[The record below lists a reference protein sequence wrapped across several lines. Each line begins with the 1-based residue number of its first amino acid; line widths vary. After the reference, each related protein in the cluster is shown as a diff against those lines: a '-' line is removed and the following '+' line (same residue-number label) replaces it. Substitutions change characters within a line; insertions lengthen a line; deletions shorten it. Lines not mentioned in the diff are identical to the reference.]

1 MRLRIK
7 RKASLGV
14 KHGKGKVSRSAPVRL
29 RKRKQVVRRDMKLRN
44 AGDKISMVGGELC
57 PVPTKDERPTCYAD
71 RVGSW
76 YSERKS
82 VEHRK
87 GEGLY
92 LTPVAVADF
101 MAGLVRTKGQ
111 VIRVIDPAA
120 GAGILLCAAVETVI
134 RRARKATHIELV
146 AYETDSDL
154 IPPLQRVLHYL
165 KGWAARRGMNV
176 KCKAV
181 AGDFI
186 LAHAKVLS
194 ANGNLFAHTTLNNE
208 FDAIIANPPYFKIPK
223 SDTRAQAAAAVVHG
237 QPNIYGL
244 FMAVGAALLRSGGD
258 FVFITPRSFT
268 SGPYFRLFREKFF
281 GCVRPEHVHM
291 FESRR
296 DAFNRDEVLQ
306 ENIILKGV
314 RDDDWHDRNGHFNLI
329 ISTSCGVTDLEA
341 VKERQIL
348 LSDMLDMTSKNKVFR
363 LPVSREEE
371 AILQLVDSW
380 PGSLQK
386 YGLNIS
392 TGPVVP
398 FRAVEFLDNNGDVP
412 ETHAP
417 LLWMHHV
424 HAMQVTWPNGTR
436 KEQYIKNEAA
446 AESLLVPNRNYVLL
460 RRFSAK
466 EQRRRLTAAPYLA
479 RHFNSSVVGLENH
492 LNYVHRPGGALSES
506 EAYGLAA
513 LYNSSL
519 LDMYFR
525 SLNGSTQVNATEL
538 RTMPLPELKVITEIG
553 KQVKTLE
560 PSAER
565 IDGLVLTILGVEEKT
580 LKAIKVAASG

>member
-1 MRLRIK
+1 MRSKIR
-7 RKASLGV
+7 RKAGIGV
-14 KHGKGKVSRSAPVRL
+14 KERKAKVSRIGGNQAA
-29 RKRKQVVRRDMKLRN
+29 RRDMKPHTLKPEIKRVE
-44 AGDKISMVGGELC
+44 DELC
-57 PVPTKDERPTCYAD
+57 PSPKKDERPTCYAD

-76 YSERKS
+76 YSKRKS

-101 MAGLVRTKGQ
+101 MAGLVHAKRH
-111 VIRVIDPAA
+111 VIRIIDPAA
-120 GAGILLCAAVETVI
+120 GAGILLCAAVEAVI
-134 RRARKATHIELV
+134 RHAGKATHIELI
-146 AYETDSDL
+146 AYETDSEL
-154 IPPLQRVLHYL
+154 ISPLQRVLRYL
-165 KGWAARRGMNV
+165 KSWATQRGVDV
-176 KCKAV
+176 KCKTV
-181 AGDFI
+181 AGDFV
-186 LAHAKVLS
+186 LAHAKTLS
-194 ANGNLFAHTTLNNE
+194 ANGYLFTYTTLDNG

-223 SDTRAQAAAAVVHG
+223 SDRRAQVAAAVVHG

-281 GCVRPEHVHM
+281 GSVRPEHVHM

-296 DAFNRDEVLQ
+296 DTFNRDEVLQ
-306 ENIILKGV
+306 ENIILKGI
-314 RDDDWHDRNGHFNLI
+314 RDDDWHNKNGRFNLI
-329 ISTSCGVTDLEA
+329 ISTSCGVSDLDA
-341 VKERQIL
+341 AKERRVL
-348 LSDMLDMTSKNKVFR
+348 LLDMLDMTSKDKVFR
-363 LPVSREEE
+363 LPVSRQEE

-380 PGSLQK
+380 PGSLHK

-398 FRAVEFLDNNGDVP
+398 FRAVKFLDNEGNVP

-417 LLWMHHV
+417 LLWMHHI
-424 HAMQVTWPNGTR
+424 HAMQVTWPNRTR

-479 RHFNSSVVGLENH
+479 RNFNSSVVGLENH
-492 LNYVHRPGGALSES
+492 LNYVYRPASALSES

-525 SLNGSTQVNATEL
+525 SLNGNTQVNATEL
-538 RTMPLPELKVITEIG
+538 RSMPLPELKMITEIG
-553 KQVKTLE
+553 NRVKTLE
-560 PSAER
+560 PSEEG
-565 IDGLVLTILGVEEKT
+565 IDDLVLNILDVGEKT
-580 LKAIKVAASG
+580 IKIIKAAASG